1 MNLRQIVEAIGVPIV
16 NLSRE
21 SGVSRDRLY
30 RFMYGDT
37 QLKDCEQQAILDVL
51 LKHGAKVEQ
60 ALAILR
66 EVVAQALS
74 PLLPSCQSHSNI
86 AADGP

>member
-66 EVVAQALS
+66 KLCRHSCHRVS
-74 PLLPSCQSHSNI
+74 PTRILLRMDH
-86 AADGP
+86 D

>member
-21 SGVSRDRLY
+21 SVVSRDRLY
-30 RFMYGDT
+30 CFMYGDT

-60 ALAILR
+60 AIAILR

-74 PLLPSCQSHSNI
+74 PLLPLCQSDSNI